1 MGGIVCKIILVNIEV
16 LNLATP
22 KVVLALT
29 FDKWGILI
37 SKQKWCKSSN
47 NINIHGLRMHSQSTM
62 SRVKPANNV
71 VQ

>member
-47 NINIHGLRMHSQSTM
+47 NIHIHGLHIPNQQRLE
-62 SRVKPANNV
+62 
-71 VQ
+71 